1 MTSMYDQAAI
11 AHTFLIGAE
20 QTVRMLKGASSFFT
34 MDYRV
39 GVCSHAAIALLLSLL
54 SNNGHGQQKG

>member
-1 MTSMYDQAAI
+1 MYDQATTAR
-11 AHTFLIGAE
+11 AFLIGAE